1 MFVDWPNVLNIVP
14 SSKAVLR
21 VAEAIFFSSSL
32 LAVICSRWESQLAEK
47 MKEAEEGLE
56 QRYVFYVSH
65 LQLAGANRVG
75 GKQGSAGEAW
85 SCSRWLRSIRFCG
98 RSCAM
103 AAIGCHW
110 LPTRPRRDLIDHLN
124 GLRAFWSMGRPGELQ
139 EAKEASRTWRVFMQ
153 NLCLLLASKA
163 SKRPCFKAVWCR
175 ARASHT
181 GALEV
186 CGGCRGGPS
195 WRGSCGSWQR
205 DQVVGL
211 PGFQARGSTAFCCR
225 GVWEETEQGDWLLTE
240 GIDEATSA
248 LLERCVLEQM
258 RRKSLK
264 ELLRSLRSR
273 EVFSLKRISAEELQR
288 VEAF

>member
-163 SKRPCFKAVWCR
+163 FKSFCAFRLSGAEQEQVIPALLKFAEAAGVAHHGEAAAAGNEIKLSDCR
-175 ARASHT
+175 ASKLE
-181 GALEV
+181 ALPFAVEV
-186 CGGCRGGPS
+186 CGKRLS
-195 WRGSCGSWQR
+195 RVIGSSR
-205 DQVVGL
+205 K
-211 PGFQARGSTAFCCR
+211 
-225 GVWEETEQGDWLLTE
+225 
-240 GIDEATSA
+240 A
-248 LLERCVLEQM
+248 LMKPRLRCWKDVCL
-258 RRKSLK
+258 
-264 ELLRSLRSR
+264 SR
-273 EVFSLKRISAEELQR
+273 
-288 VEAF
+288 